1 MSELRRFCLVI
12 YLLLG
17 FPAGSMVKNLCSSA
31 EDKGSICDRGRSHMS
46 WTNWV
51 PPTPQ
56 LLSLCSRVREP
67 QLLKSVCLEPVL
79 CNKRSHHNER
89 SAYPN

>member
-1 MSELRRFCLVI
+1 MSELRTFCLVI

-31 EDKGSICDRGRSHMS
+31 EDKGSIPDQGRSHMS

-56 LLSLCSRVREP
+56 LLSLCSRVQEP
-67 QLLKSVCLEPVL
+67 QLLKSMSLEPVL
-79 CNKRSHHNER
+79 HNKRSHNER
-89 SAYPN
+89 SAYHS

>member
-1 MSELRRFCLVI
+1 MSELRTFCLVI

-31 EDKGSICDRGRSHMS
+31 EDKGSIPDQGRSHMS

-56 LLSLCSRVREP
+56 LLSLCSRVQEP
-67 QLLKSVCLEPVL
+67 QHGYVPRACAPQQEKPQ
-79 CNKRSHHNER
+79 
-89 SAYPN
+89 